1 VYETVAPVV
10 FARGGSKGIP
20 HKNLALV
27 GGKTL
32 LRRSIEQGLAAGFS
46 TVFVSTDSPEI
57 AEEARGAGGSVPF
70 LRPSELASDE
80 SPEWHSWQHF
90 SSFLTE
96 EYPGQFTHLLVLPT
110 TAPLRAQ
117 EDLDGVLN
125 LITSGAWDAV
135 VTMTPAH
142 RHPRFNMVRQG
153 PEAQVSLYD
162 ASSSAVSR
170 RQDVESVYDLTTVA
184 YGAAIDFVVGATNM
198 WEGRTA
204 GVIVPHE
211 RAVDID
217 TPFDLEFAE
226 FLLGR
231 KLAHGS

>member
-1 VYETVAPVV
+1 MFETIAPVV

-20 HKNLALV
+20 HKNLAAV

-32 LRRSIEQGLAAGFS
+32 LRRSIEQGLATGFS
-46 TVFVSTDSPEI
+46 SVFVSTDSHEI
-57 AEEARGAGGSVPF
+57 AEEARRAGGSVPF

-80 SPEWHSWQHF
+80 SPEWLSWQHF
-90 SSFLTE
+90 SSFLSE
-96 EYPGQFTHLLVLPT
+96 EYPGRFTHLLVLPT

-117 EDLDGVLN
+117 EDLDGVLS
-125 LITSGAWDAV
+125 LITSGAWDVV

-142 RHPRFNMVRQG
+142 RHPRFNMVRQDQ
-153 PEAQVSLYD
+153 EARVSLYD

-170 RQDVESVYDLTTVA
+170 RQDLETVYDLTTVA

-204 GVIVPHE
+204 GVVVPHE
-211 RAVDID
+211 RAIDID

>member
-1 VYETVAPVV
+1 
-10 FARGGSKGIP
+10 
-20 HKNLALV
+20 
-27 GGKTL
+27 
-32 LRRSIEQGLAAGFS
+32 
-46 TVFVSTDSPEI
+46 
-57 AEEARGAGGSVPF
+57 
-70 LRPSELASDE
+70 
-80 SPEWHSWQHF
+80 
-90 SSFLTE
+90 
-96 EYPGQFTHLLVLPT
+96 
-110 TAPLRAQ
+110 
-117 EDLDGVLN
+117 
-125 LITSGAWDAV
+125 
-135 VTMTPAH
+135 MTRAH

-204 GVIVPHE
+204 GVIVPNE

-231 KLAHGS
+231 KLAHGG

>member
-1 VYETVAPVV
+1 MFESIAPVV

-20 HKNLALV
+20 QKNLAIV

-32 LRRSIEQGLAAGFS
+32 LRRSIEHGLEAGFP
-46 TVFVSTDSPEI
+46 TVFVSTDSEEI
-57 AEEARGAGGSVPF
+57 AEEARRAGGTVPF

-90 SSFLTE
+90 SSFLAE
-96 EYPGQFTHLLVLPT
+96 RYHGQFSHLLVLPP
-110 TAPLRAQ
+110 TAPLRVQ
-117 EDLDGVLN
+117 EDLAAVMN
-125 LITSGAWDAV
+125 LITSGAWDV
-135 VTMTPAH
+135 VLTMTPAH
-142 RHPRFNMVRQG
+142 RHPMFNMVHQG
-153 PEAQVSLYD
+153 PEGQVSLYD
-162 ASSSAVSR
+162 SSSSAVSR
-170 RQDVESVYDLTTVA
+170 RQDVESIYDLTTVA
-184 YGAAIDFVVGATNM
+184 YGATIDFVVGATNM
-198 WEGRTA
+198 WQGRTA

-231 KLAHGS
+231 TLAHGS

>member
-1 VYETVAPVV
+1 MFETIAPVV

-20 HKNLALV
+20 HKNLALL

-46 TVFVSTDSPEI
+46 TVFVSTDSQEI
-57 AEEARGAGGSVPF
+57 AEEARRAGGSVPF

-90 SSFLTE
+90 TSFLSE
-96 EYPGQFTHLLVLPT
+96 EYPGKFTHLFVLPT
-110 TAPLRAQ
+110 TAPLRAR
-117 EDLDGVLN
+117 EDLDGVLS
-125 LITSGAWDAV
+125 LINSGAWDVV
-135 VTMTPAH
+135 VTMTPAR
-142 RHPRFNMVRQG
+142 RHPRFNMVRQAQ
-153 PEAQVSLYD
+153 EAQVSLYD

-184 YGAAIDFVVGATNM
+184 YGAAIDFVVGAKNM

-204 GVIVPHE
+204 GVVVPHE

-217 TPFDLEFAE
+217 TPLDLEFAE
-226 FLLGR
+226 FLIRRSLDS
-231 KLAHGS
+231 GS

>member
-1 VYETVAPVV
+1 MFETIAPVV

-20 HKNLALV
+20 QKNLAIV

-32 LRRSIEQGLAAGFS
+32 LRRSIEHGLAAGFS
-46 TVFVSTDSPEI
+46 TVFVSTDSEEI
-57 AEEARGAGGSVPF
+57 AEEAGRAGGTVPF
-70 LRPSELASDE
+70 LRPSELASDK

-90 SSFLTE
+90 SSFLGD

-110 TAPLRAQ
+110 TAPLRAR
-117 EDLDGVLN
+117 EDLDAVLN
-125 LITSGAWDAV
+125 LIISGAWDIV
-135 VTMTPAH
+135 LTMTPAH
-142 RHPRFNMVRQG
+142 RHPTFNMVRQG
-153 PEAQVSLYD
+153 SEGQVSLYD
-162 ASSSAVSR
+162 TSSYAVSR

-184 YGAAIDFVVGATNM
+184 YGAAIDFVLRATNM

-211 RAVDID
+211 RAIDID
-217 TPFDLEFAE
+217 TPFDVEFAE

-231 KLAHGS
+231 KRAHGS